1 MWRYDFTECTLECA
15 RRLVNLDLAGH
26 VDESPGLLRVI
37 GLGGRVN
44 RFWFPR
50 HATILAADRRDGK
63 DSRPALRYPG
73 VATPTRERFA
83 VSENEAD
90 EQKFNRM
97 GLERVRILI
106 STDGLPQSMKA
117 SAINWV
123 AQRDAE
129 ERSRSEA
136 SQASQMRTA
145 RSTKNAAWL
154 AAAAAMIAAIAA
166 IITIVV
172 TLK

>member
-1 MWRYDFTECTLECA
+1 M
-15 RRLVNLDLAGH
+15 
-26 VDESPGLLRVI
+26 
-37 GLGGRVN
+37 
-44 RFWFPR
+44 
-50 HATILAADRRDGK
+50 
-63 DSRPALRYPG
+63 
-73 VATPTRERFA
+73 
-83 VSENEAD
+83 SENEAD